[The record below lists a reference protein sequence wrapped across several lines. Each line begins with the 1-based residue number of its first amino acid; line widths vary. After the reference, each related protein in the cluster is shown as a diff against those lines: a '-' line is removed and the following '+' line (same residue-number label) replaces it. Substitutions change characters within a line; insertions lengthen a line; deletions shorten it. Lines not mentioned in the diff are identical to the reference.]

1 MAITQI
7 QNPYKLAQM
16 QPFTYKKDESGSNN
30 PLGGVSKGLGLI
42 APPSAK
48 MVAESEPQDTLEL
61 VKEDKQNIQKV
72 NDNIKKF
79 VNRKRRH
86 DATDDLPTPLGV
98 KLIAGAGCLIAV
110 VAMLKKSGVLGKIAN
125 IFRKVK

>member
-1 MAITQI
+1 MITKI

-16 QPFTYKKDESGSNN
+16 QPFTYKKDETVSNN
-30 PLGGVSKGLGLI
+30 SLCGVSKGLGVI

-61 VKEDKQNIQKV
+61 VKINDQNKKV
-72 NDNIKKF
+72 NDTVKKII
-79 VNRKRRH
+79 NRKRKH

-98 KLIAGAGCLIAV
+98 KLITGAGALVAV
-110 VAMLKKSGVLGKIAN
+110 FALLKKSGVLAKMAN
-125 IFRKVK
+125 IFKRAK